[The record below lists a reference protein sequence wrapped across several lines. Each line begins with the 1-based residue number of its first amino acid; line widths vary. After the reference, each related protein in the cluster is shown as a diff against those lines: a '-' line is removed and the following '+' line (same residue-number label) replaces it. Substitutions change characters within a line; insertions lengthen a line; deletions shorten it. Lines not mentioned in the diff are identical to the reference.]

1 MAWTAHRDLVRFTWA
16 LGVPDAEPAF
26 VGLDV
31 AKFDADGRLHRII
44 GFTGHD
50 VPATDA
56 DVAAA

>member
-1 MAWTAHRDLVRFTWA
+1 
-16 LGVPDAEPAF
+16 
-26 VGLDV
+26 LDV